1 MSSILI
7 KGANMPETCDY
18 CPLSHYYPNTMRAT
32 EACKCLTRLIGAE
45 NRDGNPD
52 IIKTTMLG
60 MIRSD
65 IMNAQFGMFHYIKLF
80 MSKSKE
86 IE

>member
-1 MSSILI
+1 MTYEEKCI
-7 KGANMPETCDY
+7 KKADKY
-18 CPLSHYYPNTMRAT
+18 AT
-32 EACKCLTRLIGAE
+32 EACQCLTRLIGAE
-45 NRDGNPD
+45 NADGKPD
-52 IIKTTMLG
+52 VAKMTILG

-65 IMNAQFGMFHYIKLF
+65 IMNAQFGMLHYIKLF

>member
-1 MSSILI
+1 MTYEEECI
-7 KGANMPETCDY
+7 KKADKY
-18 CPLSHYYPNTMRAT
+18 AT
-32 EACKCLTRLIGAE
+32 EASKYLTRLIGAE

-65 IMNAQFGMFHYIKLF
+65 IMNAQFGMLHYIKLF
-80 MSKSKE
+80 MSKEKE
-86 IE
+86 TE